1 MEFINTETNN
11 MDFVDKKTEKTETN
25 PVETEMNPVETE
37 MNPVE
42 TESNPVETDEIHI
55 YEIMADYKKS
65 TYQIEH
71 WTNVLSNGKHVTFL
85 VYTYFYWGTFEIELT
100 DKEKEDILK
109 KDEIVLNDYSVSCV
123 ELDGGCDCYQE
134 IKNEEKYTK
143 EELDEM
149 NKLIYWHKDY
159 YDEEYNTNTEYDFEQ
174 DILELNDWDLD
185 DTIYGFD
192 TGCELKL
199 ISD

>member
-1 MEFINTETNN
+1 MEFLKE
-11 MDFVDKKTEKTETN
+11 DFEELMVF
-25 PVETEMNPVETE
+25 PMETEDPPAENAAAEE
-37 MNPVE
+37 
-42 TESNPVETDEIHI
+42 EIHI
-55 YEIMADYKKS
+55 YNITANYKKS

-71 WTNVLSNGKHVTFL
+71 WTNVLSNGKHVTLL

-123 ELDGGCDCYQE
+123 ELDSGCDCYEE
-134 IKNEEKYTK
+134 IENDEKYTK
-143 EELDEM
+143 EELDEI

-159 YDEEYNTNTEYDFEQ
+159 HDEEYNTNTEYDFEQ

-192 TGCELKL
+192 TGCELEL

>member
-1 MEFINTETNN
+1 MEFINTETNP
-11 MDFVDKKTEKTETN
+11 VETETNPLETETN
-25 PVETEMNPVETE
+25 PVETEMNPEETE

-42 TESNPVETDEIHI
+42 TEEIHI
-55 YEIMADYKKS
+55 YNITANYKKS

-71 WTNVLSNGKHVTFL
+71 WTNVLSNGKHVTLL

-100 DKEKEDILK
+100 DKEKEEILK
-109 KDEIVLNDYSVSCV
+109 KEEIVLNDYSISCA
-123 ELDGGCDCYQE
+123 ELDSGCDCYE
-134 IKNEEKYTK
+134 DIENEESYTK
-143 EELDEM
+143 EELVEI

-159 YDEEYNTNTEYDFEQ
+159 YDEEYNTDTKYDFEQ
-174 DILELNDWDLD
+174 DILELNDWDMD

-192 TGCELKL
+192 TGCELEL